1 MWTRSELE
9 ASKNSSREVT
19 MPLPP
24 PSYLVFSILFASTK
38 LSLLK
43 WQQRPE
49 AEGIISRPLSP
60 PGAQPTWAAKR
71 ALFCGFSWK
80 PFLEENRKNLY
91 SQRPFGQNL
100 NKPFPRGSRCFP
112 PDFHRVIKEVF
123 LGAAFENGPLPLLEG
138 LDVGG
143 GAVSFYKIRERP
155 HIAPGS
161 AVNCSLGRNFETEK

>member
-49 AEGIISRPLSP
+49 AEGIISRLSLHLGHNLPGPL
-60 PGAQPTWAAKR
+60 KE
-71 ALFCGFSWK
+71 LFSV
-80 PFLEENRKNLY
+80 
-91 SQRPFGQNL
+91 
-100 NKPFPRGSRCFP
+100 
-112 PDFHRVIKEVF
+112 DFHESRFWKKTERTCIVK
-123 LGAAFENGPLPLLEG
+123 GPLGKTWTSLSQERAGVSLPISIALSKRSFLVQHLKTAPSRFWRGWMWVAVRSHFTKFGNVPTSLQVLL
-138 LDVGG
+138 
-143 GAVSFYKIRERP
+143 
-155 HIAPGS
+155 
-161 AVNCSLGRNFETEK
+161 

>member
-91 SQRPFGQNL
+91 SQRPFGQTWTSL
-100 NKPFPRGSRCFP
+100 SQEGAGVSLPISIALSKRSFLVQHLKTAPSRFWRGWMWVVVRSHFTKFRNVP
-112 PDFHRVIKEVF
+112 TSLQV
-123 LGAAFENGPLPLLEG
+123 LL
-138 LDVGG
+138 
-143 GAVSFYKIRERP
+143 
-155 HIAPGS
+155 
-161 AVNCSLGRNFETEK
+161 